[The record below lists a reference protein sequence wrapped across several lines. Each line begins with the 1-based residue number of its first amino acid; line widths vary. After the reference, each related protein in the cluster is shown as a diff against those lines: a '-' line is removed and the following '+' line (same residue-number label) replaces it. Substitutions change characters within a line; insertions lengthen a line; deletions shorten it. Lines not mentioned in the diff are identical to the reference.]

1 MTNLNKKFT
10 YQKNHAEKLA
20 NNHKDN
26 VEVASNIV
34 LKELDRRNMTILK
47 TKTVKQPPK
56 TPAVINTIAMVEEM
70 KDVKNDSP
78 AKRIVQ

>member
-1 MTNLNKKFT
+1 
-10 YQKNHAEKLA
+10 
-20 NNHKDN
+20 
-26 VEVASNIV
+26 
-34 LKELDRRNMTILK
+34 MTILK
-47 TKTVKQPPK
+47 TKTVNQPPK